1 MANDRTGK
9 CNRRGQGRNYS
20 WRIPGRGNG
29 WVVFRGVA
37 MAREAS
43 ACDNTNMNDF
53 ASLQITLAQAAQGA
67 TSDDTQWMV
76 WAIIAFGVAVTLLVL
91 EAFLPSGGVLGLLAG
106 LCAIAGIVMFF
117 MFDDTWGMVSMAVAL
132 LATPFI
138 IGAMLWI
145 WPNTPIGRALTLD
158 EEQARINTDTGTA
171 DGDGT
176 IQVGIEG
183 EALTELRPVGA
194 CRLNGK
200 RIDCIAQTGVIE
212 KGTQVRV
219 IGVEGVSIKVKAI

>member
-1 MANDRTGK
+1 MLYQLSYLACGPSAWPTIGPESVTDG
-9 CNRRGQGRNYS
+9 GRDATILG
-20 WRIPGRGNG
+20 RIPGRGNG
-29 WVVFRGVA
+29 W
-37 MAREAS
+37 
-43 ACDNTNMNDF
+43 
-53 ASLQITLAQAAQGA
+53 AQGA